1 MIFKE
6 WFEMFY
12 NAYCVDVIAY
22 DCYKDYYYINQKHF
36 GYIADMELLSV
47 KPIDIQNCLKST
59 LSYSNDRQRRS
70 YFLLKRVF
78 REAIVNGY
86 CDKNP
91 CDYIKPP
98 KRIKKEAEYFSP
110 DNLVHLFDDDSRVC
124 RMFQLDLQT
133 GLRRG
138 ELLALSWD
146 NIDLDNR
153 YLKVCQ
159 TLVHTSCGDRIV
171 QTTKSRRDRL
181 IPLHSNAIAILH
193 QIRSQDVSDGF
204 LFVSPITHTV
214 ISLRRYNR
222 LYRTFYEQQKTKY
235 PDLQYLTPHKLR
247 HSYATY
253 LIQCGADIET
263 LRALLGHVDIT
274 TTQRYVHSNFNQKM
288 FVFKMKSKFY
298 TEQKHK
304 ETMNLADLLEGSI
317 NRMCVTADMDEL
329 RRLLMNSMC
338 SLSELYIVNRK
349 KLKERFS
356 QNDF

>member
-1 MIFKE
+1 
-6 WFEMFY
+6 MFY

-91 CDYIKPP
+91 CDYVKPP

-124 RMFQLDLQT
+124 RMFQLDLWT

-181 IPLHSNAIAILH
+181 IPLHSVM
-193 QIRSQDVSDGF
+193 Q
-204 LFVSPITHTV
+204 
-214 ISLRRYNR
+214 
-222 LYRTFYEQQKTKY
+222 
-235 PDLQYLTPHKLR
+235 
-247 HSYATY
+247 
-253 LIQCGADIET
+253 
-263 LRALLGHVDIT
+263 
-274 TTQRYVHSNFNQKM
+274 
-288 FVFKMKSKFY
+288 
-298 TEQKHK
+298 
-304 ETMNLADLLEGSI
+304 
-317 NRMCVTADMDEL
+317 
-329 RRLLMNSMC
+329 
-338 SLSELYIVNRK
+338 
-349 KLKERFS
+349 
-356 QNDF
+356 

>member
-124 RMFQLDLQT
+124 RMFCYVT
-133 GLRRG
+133 
-138 ELLALSWD
+138 
-146 NIDLDNR
+146 ID
-153 YLKVCQ
+153 
-159 TLVHTSCGDRIV
+159 S
-171 QTTKSRRDRL
+171 
-181 IPLHSNAIAILH
+181 
-193 QIRSQDVSDGF
+193 
-204 LFVSPITHTV
+204 
-214 ISLRRYNR
+214 
-222 LYRTFYEQQKTKY
+222 
-235 PDLQYLTPHKLR
+235 
-247 HSYATY
+247 
-253 LIQCGADIET
+253 
-263 LRALLGHVDIT
+263 
-274 TTQRYVHSNFNQKM
+274 
-288 FVFKMKSKFY
+288 
-298 TEQKHK
+298 
-304 ETMNLADLLEGSI
+304 
-317 NRMCVTADMDEL
+317 
-329 RRLLMNSMC
+329 
-338 SLSELYIVNRK
+338 
-349 KLKERFS
+349 
-356 QNDF
+356 